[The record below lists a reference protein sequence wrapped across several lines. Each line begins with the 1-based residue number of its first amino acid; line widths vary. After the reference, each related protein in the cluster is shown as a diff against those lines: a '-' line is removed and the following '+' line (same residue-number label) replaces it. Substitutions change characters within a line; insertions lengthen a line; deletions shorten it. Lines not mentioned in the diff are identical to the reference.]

1 MIGGGLMPVLYSGI
15 ILRLL
20 DQTDMLPNQLRDRGA
35 HQALGFVT
43 NAQDVMY
50 VFRYYAGRWEQVN
63 HG

>member
-20 DQTDMLPNQLRDRGA
+20 DQTEMLPTSYEIGA
-35 HQALGFVT
+35 RQALGFVT

-50 VFRYYAGRWEQVN
+50 VLHYYAGRWEQAN